1 IRCVQRAR
9 ETGSLQPRR
18 NDMCNARQHIR
29 ADDEERILRMFEEN
43 PGSSVRRAAHALG
56 YSRYVVHRTLRQ
68 NALHP
73 YHFQRVQQLLAR
85 DAEQRIY
92 FCEGFLAQCRRNLL
106 FPDRILWTDE
116 ATFTPNGIFNSRN
129 FLLWQEKTPHA
140 IRQTSFQHRWSI
152 TVWAGVIMDRVVSSR
167 MR

>member
-1 IRCVQRAR
+1 MAFTAEEYTDTIICYRMAEENSREAARIYAERFPERDRHPSKNTIMRCVQRAR

-29 ADDEERILRMFEEN
+29 ADDEERIVRMFEEN
-43 PGSSVRRAAHALG
+43 PGNSVRRAAHALG

-73 YHFQRVQQLLAR
+73 YHFQRVQQLLPR

-92 FCEGFLAQCRRNLL
+92 FCEGT
-106 FPDRILWTDE
+106 II
-116 ATFTPNGIFNSRN
+116 IF
-129 FLLWQEKTPHA
+129 
-140 IRQTSFQHRWSI
+140 IR
-152 TVWAGVIMDRVVSSR
+152 
-167 MR
+167 

>member
-1 IRCVQRAR
+1 FPERGRHPSKHAIMRCVQRAR

-18 NDMCNARQHIR
+18 NDMCNAR
-29 ADDEERILRMFEEN
+29 DDEERILRMFKEN
-43 PGSSVRRAAHALG
+43 PRSSVHRAAHALG

-73 YHFQRVQQLLAR
+73 YHFQRVQQLLPR

-116 ATFTPNGIFNSRN
+116 ATFTPNGIS
-129 FLLWQEKTPHA
+129 TA
-140 IRQTSFQHRWSI
+140 RW
-152 TVWAGVIMDRVVSSR
+152 
-167 MR
+167 